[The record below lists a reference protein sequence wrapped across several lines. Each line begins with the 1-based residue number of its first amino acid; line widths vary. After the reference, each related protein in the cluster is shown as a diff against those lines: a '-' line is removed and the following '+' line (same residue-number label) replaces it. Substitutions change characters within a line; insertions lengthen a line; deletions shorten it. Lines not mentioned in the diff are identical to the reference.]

1 MKTDSTK
8 LSEDQ
13 PPDDDIDN
21 DDDENKRQ
29 ADGQLMIAEFCFG
42 FDTK

>member
-1 MKTDSTK
+1 M
-8 LSEDQ
+8 SEDQ

-29 ADGQLMIAEFCFG
+29 RDGQLTIAEVCFG